1 MIIGKVIGNL
11 VATQKHHA
19 YKNKKLLLVK
29 PIDLQGNEEKETIIA
44 VDTVD
49 AGIGDRVLIM
59 SEGNSTTEEL
69 KFERRQP
76 VRTIVIA
83 IIDDIHKRA

>member
-19 YKNKKLLLVK
+19 YENKKLLLVK

>member
-11 VATQKHHA
+11 VATQKHA
-19 YKNKKLLLVK
+19 SYQNRKILLVK
-29 PIDLQGNEEKETIIA
+29 PVDLQGNEEKDVIVA

-49 AGIGDRVLIM
+49 AGVGDRVLVM

-69 KFERRQP
+69 EFERRQP
-76 VRTIVIA
+76 LRSIVIA
-83 IIDDIHKRA
+83 VIDHIQFSK